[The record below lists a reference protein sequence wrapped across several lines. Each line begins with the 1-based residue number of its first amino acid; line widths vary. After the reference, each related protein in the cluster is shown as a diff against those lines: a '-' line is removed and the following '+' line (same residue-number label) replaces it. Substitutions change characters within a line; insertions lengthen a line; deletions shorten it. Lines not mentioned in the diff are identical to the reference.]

1 MTYHNFF
8 LLVFSFFF
16 FLFRQCD
23 LHGNLNPLAP
33 MCALSLSISP
43 TLFFT
48 GFWKSS
54 HVNASQ
60 PVEIS
65 IRLPAEE
72 PLSIACRIAWV
83 GVSIMLVVY
92 VCMVVSYEMCIVLYM
107 RRCIMACN
115 GVRSPPDAFCLLD
128 LLTFCAT
135 LHFLP

>member
-65 IRLPAEE
+65 IRLPAKE

-83 GVSIMLVVY
+83 GVSIML
-92 VCMVVSYEMCIVLYM
+92 VVSYEMCIVLYM

-115 GVRSPPDAFCLLD
+115 GFRSPPDAFCLLD